1 MVGEFKCIQK
11 WEQHSSEVATET
23 DAGGRNMVENFSNR
37 THEQMGGFWIN
48 KSEMVKIRW
57 KIKRGGS
64 ENVKRH

>member
-37 THEQMGGFWIN
+37 THEQMGGF
-48 KSEMVKIRW
+48 
-57 KIKRGGS
+57 
-64 ENVKRH
+64 